1 MSLTADTEK
10 AVSHSTHGI
19 ADAQGVSKPAPK
31 THPSPDIKTDKKDD
45 ATKEDDKLSV
55 ELAAREAAIKKP
67 FGEAWKDLRTSAS
80 HFLTNLRHH
89 AIGGTPHFIVNNSS
103 NILGAAHVATEVLMF
118 KSSIARK
125 DLVHNPT
132 GPIDYVTRAVKR
144 VFSESLSGSQSDFAE
159 ISKATEVRPVRGF
172 INYIRD
178 VDGATNR
185 AVELHVGKLDEDGQK
200 ITRTSM
206 RLSNPWQTRSTLAG
220 LIVWSLSAIIPDKR
234 EKPEEVERMAIKRET
249 NPLGYI
255 AERLKQAVWFPEW
268 GSHKRQMIG
277 LGIMTSGICSLIG
290 SWRNTIKLDIGYK
303 YTFNG
308 GYFAT
313 SMLTL
318 ISSIPLLFATDDQK
332 GFGGFGAW
340 MTGRLAFLPSSI
352 TKKFK
357 GDKISAGYYT
367 AAMASFQAENWAQ
380 ALIGGAEKL
389 PDGSIV
395 DHEEVKRRAHE
406 EAVAIRQERKK
417 GGSRLDYDAGQP
429 SAVVNNISG
438 TALAMPERREAVFE
452 AASAANV

>member
-10 AVSHSTHGI
+10 AVFHSTHGI
-19 ADAQGVSKPAPK
+19 ADAQGVDNTALK
-31 THPSPDIKTDKKDD
+31 THPSPDIKVDGKD
-45 ATKEDDKLSV
+45 DDKLSA

-67 FGEAWKDLRTSAS
+67 FGEAWKDLRTSVG

-89 AIGGTPHFIVNNSS
+89 AIGGTPRFIVNNSS
-103 NILGAAHVATEVLMF
+103 NVLGAAHVATEVLMF
-118 KSSIARK
+118 KSSIPHK

-144 VFSESLSGSQSDFAE
+144 VFGESLSGSQSDFAE
-159 ISKATEVRPVRGF
+159 ISKATERHPVRGF

-178 VDGATNR
+178 VDAATER
-185 AVELHVGKLDEDGQK
+185 AIALNVGKRDEDGK
-200 ITRTSM
+200 TITREKM
-206 RLSNPWQTRSTLAG
+206 RLGNPWQTRSTLAG

-249 NPLGYI
+249 NPLGYV
-255 AERLKQAVWFPEW
+255 AERLKQAIWFPEW
-268 GSHKRQMIG
+268 DSHKRQMIG
-277 LGIMTSGICSLIG
+277 LGIMTSGVCSLIG
-290 SWRNTIKLDIGYK
+290 SWRNNIKVEGLGLK
-303 YTFNG
+303 YAFNG

-340 MTGRLAFLPSSI
+340 MTGRLAFLPGSI
-352 TKKFK
+352 NRKFK

-389 PDGSIV
+389 PDGTIV
-395 DHEEVKRRAHE
+395 DHEEVRRRAHE

-417 GGSRLDYDAGQP
+417 GVSRLDYDAAQP
-429 SAVVNNISG
+429 SAVVNNISN
-438 TALAMPERREAVFE
+438 TALAMPERREAVLE